1 MHEIKIFR
9 HSEILKTRH
18 FFACLGK
25 FFEVLKTRH
34 FSTFLDVSRHLMTR
48 RICTENV
55 EVADGGGPPK
65 TVGVENPQK
74 ARGKPKAGEY
84 L

>member
-1 MHEIKIFR
+1 MTPKIERIRQNNRTMSRQMDAQIGPTTLDMIGQENSMHPLNYE
-9 HSEILKTRH
+9 
-18 FFACLGK
+18 G
-25 FFEVLKTRH
+25 VG
-34 FSTFLDVSRHLMTR
+34 VS
-48 RICTENV
+48 
-55 EVADGGGPPK
+55 PK